1 MEIPQVSQCRKAS
14 IIRVI
19 WPVLSICMIL
29 MTLLL
34 IPCDLGMLA
43 ILTTALCMVLFFITG
58 QCRYLIASGPGI
70 ATAGII
76 TDQSVAQARERISII
91 ARNQGDSFSKCFM
104 KN

>member
-1 MEIPQVSQCRKAS
+1 
-14 IIRVI
+14 
-19 WPVLSICMIL
+19 MIL

-34 IPCDLGMLA
+34 IPCDLDMLA

-76 TDQSVAQARERISII
+76 TDQSVAQARERIPII
-91 ARNQGDSFSKCFM
+91 ARNQWDSFSKCFM